1 MREAASLQEIKTAY
15 RKRAHRYHPDKH
27 GEHTGNGEE
36 MKELNHSYELLM
48 DYCSRY
54 RYTFEQED
62 VARAYPEE
70 DYYRK
75 YACGW
80 FSDT

>member
-1 MREAASLQEIKTAY
+1 
-15 RKRAHRYHPDKH
+15 
-27 GEHTGNGEE
+27 
-36 MKELNHSYELLM
+36 MKELNQSYELLM

-54 RYTFEQED
+54 RYTFGWED

-70 DYYRK
+70 DYYRR
-75 YACGW
+75 YAYGW